1 MDSAGRLTFVD
12 SAGGHISRLLAG
24 GFSSVLSLWAQ
35 LVDSADV
42 ISWWTVL
49 ADVANRLSR

>member
-24 GFSSVLSLWAQ
+24 GFSSGHSLWAQ

-42 ISWWTVL
+42 INLWTAL